1 MIHWLV
7 LSWAW
12 RSSCWSARA
21 ARSSLCIRST
31 LTGRLRLRMRLSFFF
46 QAEDG
51 IRDLTVTGVQTC
63 ALPISWAKSAQA
75 SANLALQVHLISSAP
90 GAQKWERL
98 ATFPR
103 AERLALASLQTP
115 GSEGSGSSLFNF
127 FSRMADSSW
136 SVGLHESRY
145 AYDLIE
151 SVHVWALCLFFGLA
165 VMFDFRLLGWT
176 MRSVPV
182 SEVARRLLPWTAAG
196 FVVMVISGA
205 LLFSAIPLRSYQNIF
220 FRTKMILLLLAGLNV
235 WIFHSGVYRGVA
247 TWDLN
252 TAPLRAARVAGA
264 LSIVLW
270 VCIVLSGRMIA
281 YNWFD
286 CDRQPQRPIINYLT
300 SCVPSAPEH

>member
-1 MIHWLV
+1 
-7 LSWAW
+7 
-12 RSSCWSARA
+12 
-21 ARSSLCIRST
+21 
-31 LTGRLRLRMRLSFFF
+31 
-46 QAEDG
+46 
-51 IRDLTVTGVQTC
+51 
-63 ALPISWAKSAQA
+63 
-75 SANLALQVHLISSAP
+75 
-90 GAQKWERL
+90 
-98 ATFPR
+98 
-103 AERLALASLQTP
+103 
-115 GSEGSGSSLFNF
+115 
-127 FSRMADSSW
+127 MADSSW

-165 VMFDFRLLGWT
+165 VMFDLRLLNWT
-176 MRSVPV
+176 MRTVPV
-182 SEVARRLLPWTAAG
+182 SEVARRLLPWTVVG
-196 FVVMVISGA
+196 FVLMVISGA

-252 TAPLRAARVAGA
+252 TAPPRAARVAGA

-300 SCVPSAPEH
+300 SCVPPAPEH

>member
-1 MIHWLV
+1 MQSRLIALLPALV
-7 LSWAW
+7 LVLGSVVTLP
-12 RSSCWSARA
+12 SEA
-21 ARSSLCIRST
+21 AT
-31 LTGRLRLRMRLSFFF
+31 
-46 QAEDG
+46 
-51 IRDLTVTGVQTC
+51 
-63 ALPISWAKSAQA
+63 P
-75 SANLALQVHLISSAP
+75 ALQESSSMERETRISSSETDSGGWARFRTLQAGAP
-90 GAQKWERL
+90 FGA
-98 ATFPR
+98 
-103 AERLALASLQTP
+103 ASLQATDNQ
-115 GSEGSGSSLFNF
+115 GIGSSLLNF

-196 FVVMVISGA
+196 FVVMVISGT

-220 FRTKMILLLLAGLNV
+220 FRAKMIMLLLAGLNV
-235 WIFHSGVYRGVA
+235 WIFHSGVYRRVMTWGV
-247 TWDLN
+247 N
-252 TAPLRAARVAGA
+252 EKPPKAARVAGA
-264 LSIVLW
+264 LSLVLW

-286 CDRQPQRPIINYLT
+286 CDRQPQPAIINFLT
-300 SCVPSAPEH
+300 SCVPTPTQAEH